1 MPREWYVSEALRSW
15 RRLNEILHEL
25 TVEEL
30 ESALE
35 IEYGSKR
42 RRSMIKR
49 LTSRIAAISHHTHVV
64 QLEKEYLNGTR

>member
-1 MPREWYVSEALRSW
+1 
-15 RRLNEILHEL
+15 
-25 TVEEL
+25 VEEL

-49 LTSRIAAISHHTHVV
+49 LASRIAAISRNTHVV
-64 QLEKEYLNGTR
+64 QLEKEYLNGSR